1 MGGRACERKG
11 SREVACVCSQTEK
24 DDLSRRPAG
33 RTEGSLEHD
42 GSEAR
47 DSPERGGCLKE
58 VHLVLTDVDQSAGER
73 WYFYAADQ
81 SSDHYT

>member
-1 MGGRACERKG
+1 M
-11 SREVACVCSQTEK
+11 CSQTEK
-24 DDLSRRPAG
+24 DDLSRRAAG

-47 DSPERGGCLKE
+47 DSPERGGCLME
-58 VHLVLTDVDQSAGER
+58 VHLVLTDMDQSAGER